1 MGPGHRGAIGKETDE
16 PEAQEMP
23 SERKQNPDL
32 VLSKGVGNGRHSY
45 PGSLLGLAVGTLRVL
60 KVGTMG
66 ILEVS
71 CGWLAHIVE
80 GSMVLW
86 REVEVAER
94 DGESMKLGWQEAF
107 MVPARG
113 DRSEG

>member
-1 MGPGHRGAIGKETDE
+1 MGPGHKGAIGKETDE

-32 VLSKGVGNGRHSY
+32 VLSRGVGNERHSY

-60 KVGTMG
+60 EVGTMG

-71 CGWLAHIVE
+71 RGWLAHIVE
-80 GSMVLW
+80 GSMVLKAGGGSS
-86 REVEVAER
+86 RERWGEHEAGLAR
-94 DGESMKLGWQEAF
+94 DL
-107 MVPARG
+107 
-113 DRSEG
+113 